1 MNYSQN
7 NEDTV
12 ITNYFKG
19 RTGVLLDIGA
29 NDGYTFSNSLALID
43 AGWAAV
49 LVEPSPTAF
58 KKLSELHGN
67 NANVKLHNV
76 AISTKKGTSTYYDMG
91 NHVDETDTSLL
102 STLVADELKRWDGVE
117 FKTSKVKT
125 VPYSAIENVYD
136 FITIDAEGLDY
147 DILKQI
153 NLEHTQ
159 MICLEWNS
167 NKHTLALFRAYVPA
181 EMKEILRN
189 AENVIYAR

>member
-7 NEDTV
+7 NEDT
-12 ITNYFKG
+12 IICNYFKG

-58 KKLSELHGN
+58 KKLEELHGAN
-67 NANVKLHNV
+67 PNVKLHNV
-76 AISTKKGTSTYYDMG
+76 AISTTKGTATYYDMG

-102 STLVADELKRWDGVE
+102 STLVPGELDRWKDVE
-117 FKTSKVKT
+117 FKETKVQT
-125 VPYSAIENVYD
+125 VPYSEIENVYD
-136 FITIDAEGLDY
+136 FITLDAEGEDWN
-147 DILKQI
+147 ILKQI

-167 NKHTLALFRAYVPA
+167 NPATLALFRSYVPV
-181 EMKEILRN
+181 EMKEVLRN
-189 AENVIYAR
+189 CENVIYAR

>member
-1 MNYSQN
+1 M
-7 NEDTV
+7 
-12 ITNYFKG
+12 
-19 RTGVLLDIGA
+19 
-29 NDGYTFSNSLALID
+29 
-43 AGWAAV
+43 
-49 LVEPSPTAF
+49 
-58 KKLSELHGN
+58 
-67 NANVKLHNV
+67 
-76 AISTKKGTSTYYDMG
+76 
-91 NHVDETDTSLL
+91 
-102 STLVADELKRWDGVE
+102 E

-153 NLEHTQ
+153 DLEHTQ

>member
-7 NEDTV
+7 NEDIV

-43 AGWAAV
+43 SGWAAV

-58 KKLSELHGN
+58 KKLKELHAN

-76 AISTKKGTSTYYDMG
+76 AISTSKGTATYYDMG
-91 NHVDETDTSLL
+91 NHVDETDSSLL
-102 STLVADELKRWDGVE
+102 STLVQDELKRWDGIE
-117 FKTSKVKT
+117 FKTKKVKT
-125 VPYSAIENVYD
+125 VPYSEIENVYD
-136 FITIDAEGLDY
+136 FITIDAEGCEEL
-147 DILKQI
+147 ILPQI

-159 MICLEWNS
+159 MLCIEWNGDY
-167 NKHTLALFRAYVPA
+167 KK
-181 EMKEILRN
+181 KEFFEKYTQGFKIILIN
-189 AENVIYAR
+189 CENIIFAR